1 MIQEKIKTRAPRNRT
16 ITLSDHDRSRLSARV
31 LKLSDSVSIE
41 VARNRIV
48 HQDMLQATAHLPKAR
63 LTCCFLTRRI
73 STKSFNGLTFKKQ
86 STDDYSTWLDQW
98 LQNLIPFEA
107 NGNDLYLW

>member
-73 STKSFNGLTFKKQ
+73 IHKVF
-86 STDDYSTWLDQW
+86 QW
-98 LQNLIPFEA
+98 IDVQEAIYRRLFHLARSVASELNPF
-107 NGNDLYLW
+107 